1 MGVSLVS
8 VRELRESNPD
18 RIIID
23 TRLRK
28 QYDAGHIPGAIWLR
42 WEEWCER
49 APQHAEPIIMRPGYW
64 GRLADPVEQAFA
76 QRLGQRGIG
85 HESELVVYSAG
96 LRSKGSEGR
105 IAWMLL

>member
-1 MGVSLVS
+1 MSASLIS
-8 VRELRESNPD
+8 VAELRESNPD

-42 WEEWCER
+42 WEEWCEQ
-49 APQHAEPIIMRPGYW
+49 APEHAEDILKPPGYW

-76 QRLGQRGIG
+76 DRLGQRGVSS
-85 HESELVVYSAG
+85 EAELVIYSAG
-96 LRSKGSEGR
+96 PRSKG
-105 IAWMLL
+105 